1 MRYEDKRFLH
11 PREADFGQMKKL
23 PLSGELARECET
35 EGVFYRN
42 SFRHRLRQCHL
53 PQ

>member
-23 PLSGELARECET
+23 PLSGELAR
-35 EGVFYRN
+35 
-42 SFRHRLRQCHL
+42 LK
-53 PQ
+53 P